1 MLPLNIL
8 LRQVNIAMDSFK
20 SIPVSRAAQLT
31 YTAAGAVLIAVCSWI
46 SVPAAVPFTLQT
58 FAVFFVL
65 SLLGGKWGTL
75 SILVYILLG
84 AAGIPVFSN
93 FQAGI
98 GVLLGSTGGYIAGF
112 LFLGLIYRAFT
123 KSGRASLW
131 LRTVSMVLG
140 LAALYA
146 FGTLWFALVY
156 LRSNGSVSIPAVL
169 GWCVLP
175 FVIPDLLKMAL
186 ALVLSRRISSAL
198 HLRL

>member
-1 MLPLNIL
+1 MTSSKTNAAG
-8 LRQVNIAMDSFK
+8 RT
-20 SIPVSRAAQLT
+20 AQLT
-31 YTAAGAVLIAVCSWI
+31 YTAAGAVMIAVCSWI
-46 SVPAAVPFTLQT
+46 SIPAAVPFTLQT

-65 SLLGGKWGTL
+65 SLLGGKSGTL

-98 GVLLGSTGGYIAGF
+98 GVLLGNTGGYIIGF

-123 KSGRASLW
+123 KSGQACLGIRIFAL
-131 LRTVSMVLG
+131 VLG
-140 LAALYA
+140 LAVLYA

-156 LRSNGSVSIPAVL
+156 LRSNGSASIPAVL
-169 GWCVLP
+169 TWCVVP

-186 ALVLSRRISSAL
+186 ALVLSRRIASAL
-198 HLRL
+198 HFRL

>member
-1 MLPLNIL
+1 MLCFLCNIL

-65 SLLGGKWGTL
+65 SLLGGKMGNAFHPGL
-75 SILVYILLG
+75 HSSG
-84 AAGIPVFSN
+84 RRGNSVFSN

-112 LFLGLIYRAFT
+112 LFLGLIYRAFY
-123 KSGRASLW
+123 KIRPGPAC
-131 LRTVSMVLG
+131 
-140 LAALYA
+140 
-146 FGTLWFALVY
+146 
-156 LRSNGSVSIPAVL
+156 GSVRFPWSWDWPRCTPSAPSGL
-169 GWCVLP
+169 PWCISAP
-175 FVIPDLLKMAL
+175 MAPSAFPPCL
-186 ALVLSRRISSAL
+186 AGAFCPL
-198 HLRL
+198 